1 MNSPSP
7 GVKDKKSFLPEFEP
21 LYEHLVE
28 RDEFLNVLI
37 SPWLFIILQD
47 MELCYPDDGGC
58 MKSVCI
64 RPGQDFNKLEFLGC
78 RSLIIFSLLRTL

>member
-7 GVKDKKSFLPEFEP
+7 GVKDKKSFLLESEP

-28 RDEFLNVLI
+28 RGEFLNVLI

-47 MELCYPDDGGC
+47 VELCSTDDARWKC
-58 MKSVCI
+58 VY
-64 RPGQDFNKLEFLGC
+64 
-78 RSLIIFSLLRTL
+78 RTRAGIK